1 MKRKKFWKDVS
12 RFVTPAALIVLG
24 LVLLF
29 CPDTASA
36 LISRVAGWV
45 LTFSGIVVAVAM
57 VVDGRLSVGQLLS
70 ALVLVLLGR
79 YLIAHPLA
87 WAAWGGRI
95 IGVLVLLRG
104 ARDFTLSTLIFL
116 PLTASRMVFS
126 VCGIVVLVVGGGML
140 WERIW
145 ERKFMEGDDPNIID
159 AL

>member
-70 ALVLVLLGR
+70 ALALVLLGR

-95 IGVLVLLRG
+95 IGVM
-104 ARDFTLSTLIFL
+104 LIFL

-126 VCGIVVLVVGGGML
+126 VCGIVVLIVGGGML

>member
-57 VVDGRLSVGQLLS
+57 GGDGSS
-70 ALVLVLLGR
+70 ACWCSCEAPV
-79 YLIAHPLA
+79 I
-87 WAAWGGRI
+87 
-95 IGVLVLLRG
+95 
-104 ARDFTLSTLIFL
+104 L
-116 PLTASRMVFS
+116 PCQR
-126 VCGIVVLVVGGGML
+126 
-140 WERIW
+140 
-145 ERKFMEGDDPNIID
+145 
-159 AL
+159 

>member
-36 LISRVAGWV
+36 LISRVVGWV

-87 WAAWGGRI
+87 WAAWGGTDYR
-95 IGVLVLLRG
+95 RAG
-104 ARDFTLSTLIFL
+104 ASARR
-116 PLTASRMVFS
+116 P
-126 VCGIVVLVVGGGML
+126 
-140 WERIW
+140 
-145 ERKFMEGDDPNIID
+145 
-159 AL
+159 